1 MIQETYEH
9 LRKEHPVLPEF
20 DKINKEFELL
30 LIENEAFLLRATKR
44 KIAEKLETCLH
55 VMEHAFSPDPG
66 SFTDMYECRSITHG
80 EKKQLLEI
88 LKQFMEH
95 YRLLLETDILVEDK
109 TDAETIRKVYDMWMT
124 QKKQLLPF
132 VKKIRESWTKNI
144 PPDEI
149 QEYLG

>member
-1 MIQETYEH
+1 MIPEAYEQ

-20 DKINKEFELL
+20 DKINKEFELS
-30 LIENEAFLLRATKR
+30 LIEDKEFLLRATKR
-44 KIAEKLETCLH
+44 KIAEKFETCLH
-55 VMEHAFSPDPG
+55 VIEHALSPDPG

-95 YRLLLETDILVEDK
+95 YRLLLETDLLTEDK
-109 TDAETIRKVYDMWMT
+109 LDAETIRKVHDMWMT
-124 QKKQLLPF
+124 QKRQLLPY
-132 VKKIRESWTKNI
+132 VKKLRESWTKNI
-144 PPDEI
+144 PAEEI